1 MKQQLA
7 DLIEAFAAARTTN
20 NRILL
25 EFSSG
30 QLSAFLQRVEI
41 VEPKEEPPKE
51 E

>member
-7 DLIEAFAAARTTN
+7 DLIEAYAAARTTN

-25 EFSSG
+25 EFSTN
-30 QLSAFLQRVEI
+30 QLSGFLQKVEI
-41 VEPKEEPPKE
+41 TEPKEDPPKE